1 MAMLLMALVLEA
13 IDQDKVPNI
22 RQTGSGD
29 G

>member
-1 MAMLLMALVLEA
+1 MLLMALVLEA
-13 IDQDKVPNI
+13 IDHDKVPNI